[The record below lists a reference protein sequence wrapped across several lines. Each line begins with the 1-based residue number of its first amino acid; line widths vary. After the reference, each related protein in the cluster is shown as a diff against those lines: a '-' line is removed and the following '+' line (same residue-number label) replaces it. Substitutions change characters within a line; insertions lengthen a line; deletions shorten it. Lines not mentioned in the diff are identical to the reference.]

1 MLEEEEDELLKME
14 AAEDK
19 LMQDDDSDNS
29 DGITFNDLKNSLKEV
44 RGKKAIKKLQHKM
57 K

>member
-1 MLEEEEDELLKME
+1 ME